1 MPYGPIPPKKL
12 PKQDSQKILLLAE
25 RWQRAAAA
33 QEKWATPA
41 KACVDFLEGRQWTE
55 AQVKKLE
62 AEGRPALVFNKIG
75 PLVRLV
81 LGYFQNNRTDD
92 KYLPGHE
99 GLGTAEV
106 AEALTKIGKQISE
119 INQQPYVDTEIF
131 LDGITTG
138 RGYCDTRMNFE
149 NNDFGEA
156 AIRAVDPFS
165 VFLDPDGQDYDL
177 NSCSYL
183 IISRFISVD
192 EVEAEFGKTV
202 AQLIGPLIK
211 SGGNTG
217 MPTSDGTLGEISP
230 ETKFG
235 REEELQVDWWNQTL
249 SMLGDFV
256 DPLRRTIRIF
266 DFQYW
271 QTERKRIFIDLETGD
286 RSVVPDHWDKAKIQ
300 KVLWYAEQKDNPLVM
315 DIRPVKQVR
324 WTTMIGDLMVHDR
337 WSPYDTYSLTGY
349 FPYFRR
355 GMTRGMVEDLLDPQ
369 REINKRRS
377 AEIEIVCRT
386 SNTGW
391 LWHEKSLDPIQEAN
405 LQKFGSMPGFN
416 LKWKGEQRNK
426 PERINPAPPP
436 MAMERL
442 EKKGE
447 EDLRIISGIN
457 ESALGE
463 LDRVQSG
470 RALEARQR
478 QAVIGL
484 QMYMTNFSRTKEL
497 LGRKKLN
504 LIQKHYT
511 EERVFRIIGEDGKEG
526 EVVINRAMED
536 PTTGVISK
544 LNDVT
549 LGKYS
554 VVVDETPLSASFL
567 SAQFEEALLLI
578 EKLQG
583 ALPLPAIA
591 DVLIDLSSLPRKE
604 EIKQKIQQFLLGT
617 TSLTPPPGGGP
628 APGGP
633 VGNAPSLDQAAVPG
647 GNVVPLPSTG
657 ERPRR

>member
-12 PKQDSQKILLLAE
+12 PKQDPQKILLLAE
-25 RWQRAAAA
+25 RWQRSAAA
-33 QEKWATPA
+33 QEKWAKLA
-41 KACVDFLEGRQWTE
+41 KDCVDFLEGRQWTE
-55 AQVKKLE
+55 QQIQQLKDQN
-62 AEGRPALVFNKIG
+62 RPALVFNKIG

-81 LGYFQNNRTDD
+81 LGYFQNNRTDV

-99 GLGTAEV
+99 GPGTEAVAEV
-106 AEALTKIGKQISE
+106 LTKIGKQISE
-119 INQQPYVDTEIF
+119 TNQQPYVDTEVF
-131 LDGITTG
+131 LDGITGG
-138 RGYCDTRMNFE
+138 RGYYDIRMGFE
-149 NNDFGEA
+149 SNDFGEA
-156 AIRAVDPFS
+156 AIKALDPFS
-165 VFLDPDGQDYDL
+165 IFLDPDGQGYDL
-177 NSCSYL
+177 NESSYL
-183 IISRFISVD
+183 VVSRFISVD
-192 EVEAEFGKTV
+192 EVETEFGKTV

-211 SGGNTG
+211 GGGNTG
-217 MPTSDGTLGEISP
+217 MPTSYYALEEITP
-230 ETKFG
+230 ERKFG

-256 DPLRRTIRIF
+256 DPLRRSIRIF

-286 RSVVPDHWDKAKIQ
+286 RSVIPDQWDKARIEKA
-300 KVLWYAEQKDNPLVM
+300 LWYAQQKNNPLVT
-315 DIRPVKQVR
+315 DVRPVKQVR
-324 WTTMIGDLMVHDR
+324 WTTMIGDLIVYDK
-337 WSPYDTYSLTGY
+337 WSPYDTYTLIGY

-355 GMTRGMVEDLLDPQ
+355 GITRGMVEDLLDPQ

-377 AEIEIVCRT
+377 AEIEIVGRT
-386 SNTGW
+386 ANAGW
-391 LWHEKSLDPIQEAN
+391 LYHEQSLDPTQEAN
-405 LQKFGSMPGFN
+405 LKRYGSMPGVN
-416 LKWKGEQRNK
+416 IKWKGEQKIR

-442 EKKGE
+442 EKKSE

-484 QMYMTNFSRTKEL
+484 QSYMTNFSRTKEL

-504 LIQKHYT
+504 LIQRHYT
-511 EERVFRIIGEDGKEG
+511 EERIFRIIGEDGEASQ
-526 EVVINRAMED
+526 VIINRDLRDSA
-536 PTTGVISK
+536 TGIISK

-567 SAQFEEALLLI
+567 NAQFEEALLLV

-583 ALPLPAIA
+583 AIPLPAIA

-604 EIKQKIQQFLLGT
+604 EIKQKIQQFLGT
-617 TSLTPPPGGGP
+617 TSLTPAGGP
-628 APGGP
+628 PVPGAAA
-633 VGNAPSLDQAAVPG
+633 GNAPSLDQASVPG
-647 GNVVPLPSTG
+647 GNVVPLPPTG